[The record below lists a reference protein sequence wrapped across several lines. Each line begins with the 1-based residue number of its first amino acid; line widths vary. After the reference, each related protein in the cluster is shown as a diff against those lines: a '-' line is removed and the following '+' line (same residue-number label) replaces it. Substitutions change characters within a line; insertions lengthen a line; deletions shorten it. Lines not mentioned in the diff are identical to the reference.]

1 MKKIIALLL
10 AMVMVLGMVACS
22 SKTEPEAA
30 PTPEAVP
37 EAKPDPAPKADPV
50 EQEDA
55 PTEVETVT
63 YFCTIGA
70 YLDTLQ
76 AAIDEWNA
84 GEGAEKGVCIE
95 VTSNIN
101 DGNAANEI
109 LMQAGTFH
117 DLSNGGF
124 NPTWVSMGWT
134 KDLNEIEDP
143 ELDELIA
150 SYEPYLVDGKHIVD
164 GVLTSLPLEVVPIKL
179 AVNTDLLEQYGY
191 EIPKTIDEM
200 VETSIGIY
208 EKSGGEAYGWGG
220 AKFVVMIRR
229 LLMKPVVS
237 STGKMYWDPNTG
249 TYDFTP
255 FKKIIEAYAEMYQ
268 AGAVLGLDDLAIDPI
283 RAEFSQGK
291 VAFFTA
297 PAYDVTVYSSQ
308 FPAQCN
314 WTIVDFPTY
323 EEGDAPYKGL
333 YYHYPNLSII
343 APAYDN
349 ATEAHQKAVL
359 EAFKF
364 LNSDEL
370 NSRIYSVGGII
381 PAKMEI
387 VENTE
392 IAVDVPQL
400 PLMADTRNYT
410 AEPLRPDSVIPL
422 EGDTFEDVMLD
433 VIHGE
438 VSFDEA
444 AADLNER
451 YNAAVAAAME
461 DPDINM
467 DMYIYEWSA
476 AK

>member
-84 GEGAEKGVCIE
+84 GEGAEKGVYIE

-164 GVLTSLPLEVVPIKL
+164 GVLTSLPLEVVSHQ
-179 AVNTDLLEQYGY
+179 VGCQHRS
-191 EIPKTIDEM
+191 
-200 VETSIGIY
+200 V
-208 EKSGGEAYGWGG
+208 
-220 AKFVVMIRR
+220 
-229 LLMKPVVS
+229 
-237 STGKMYWDPNTG
+237 
-249 TYDFTP
+249 
-255 FKKIIEAYAEMYQ
+255 
-268 AGAVLGLDDLAIDPI
+268 GAVRL
-283 RAEFSQGK
+283 
-291 VAFFTA
+291 
-297 PAYDVTVYSSQ
+297 
-308 FPAQCN
+308 
-314 WTIVDFPTY
+314 
-323 EEGDAPYKGL
+323 
-333 YYHYPNLSII
+333 
-343 APAYDN
+343 
-349 ATEAHQKAVL
+349 
-359 EAFKF
+359 
-364 LNSDEL
+364 
-370 NSRIYSVGGII
+370 
-381 PAKMEI
+381 
-387 VENTE
+387 
-392 IAVDVPQL
+392 
-400 PLMADTRNYT
+400 
-410 AEPLRPDSVIPL
+410 
-422 EGDTFEDVMLD
+422 
-433 VIHGE
+433 
-438 VSFDEA
+438 
-444 AADLNER
+444 
-451 YNAAVAAAME
+451 
-461 DPDINM
+461 
-467 DMYIYEWSA
+467 
-476 AK
+476 